1 VGEAH
6 GDLRRAIDRV
16 LRAIANPTETREP
29 YDGRVELLRKRFALS
44 PFETDVLVL
53 CAGHAI
59 APDVAARLGG
69 RPTLGSALARVPDA
83 HIDATAP
90 TRPLRRYRLVTLAPQ
105 FPAFEAPLS
114 IDERVLNYLLA
125 IETIDEHL
133 LPHVAPLLTRLPPP
147 TDAQRTVVDR
157 IARLLARADVVST
170 IQLHGGDAMTRLAVL
185 QAAATSRG
193 ITLLRLRA
201 STLVIPPQELDL
213 LQRLVERETLLGEVL
228 PIVELDALDGS
239 DVTKAVRTFVDGS
252 SVPIAISAP
261 DPISFAKTT
270 STSLALPPV
279 TAAERFEA
287 WTQALAGRDFPV
299 GKLAQQFQ
307 LEPDEIANIAAAL
320 DDTSTFEETWSA
332 CRDISR
338 PRLDDLARKIEPIAT
353 WDSLVLAPSGLATLH
368 ELVRQLEHRHTVHE
382 QWGLARGDAR
392 GQAITA
398 LFHGPSGTGKT
409 HAAEILARAANL
421 DLFHI
426 DLSQVV
432 DKYVGE
438 TEKRLR
444 RIFDAAERGGAV
456 LLFDE
461 ADALFGKRGTIER
474 GTDRWANIEV
484 SYLLQRMERYHG
496 LAILTTNAKDSLD
509 QAFMRRLRFVV
520 PFPFPDVTLRVE
532 LWRRIFPPDVP
543 LVGLDPARLAKL
555 QLTGA
560 NIKNV
565 AIKAAF
571 HAAHEHT
578 PVTMSHILAAARS
591 EFAKL
596 EMPFPELEMR
606 ARG

>member
-1 VGEAH
+1 
-6 GDLRRAIDRV
+6 
-16 LRAIANPTETREP
+16 
-29 YDGRVELLRKRFALS
+29 
-44 PFETDVLVL
+44 
-53 CAGHAI
+53 
-59 APDVAARLGG
+59 
-69 RPTLGSALARVPDA
+69 VPDA
-83 HIDATAP
+83 HIDAASP

-105 FPAFEAPLS
+105 LPAFEAPLS
-114 IDERVLNYLLA
+114 IDERILNYLLA
-125 IETIDEHL
+125 ISTLDEHL
-133 LPHVAPLLTRLPPP
+133 LPHVAELPARLPPP

-157 IARLLARADVVST
+157 IARVLAKTQAANA
-170 IQLHGGDAMTRLAVL
+170 IQVHGGDAMMRLAVL
-185 QAAATSRG
+185 HAAAATRG
-193 ITLLRLRA
+193 VKLLRLRA
-201 STLVIPPQELDL
+201 STLALSPQELDL
-213 LQRLVERETLLGEVL
+213 LQRLVERETLLDDVL
-228 PIVELDALDGS
+228 PVIELDALDGAE
-239 DVTKAVRTFVDGS
+239 VTKAVRTFVDGS
-252 SVPIAISAP
+252 SVPIAVSSP

-270 STSLALPPV
+270 ATSFALPPV
-279 TAAERFEA
+279 TAAERFVL
-287 WTQALAGRDFPV
+287 WSTALGGREFSV

-307 LEPDEIANIAAAL
+307 LEPDEISSIAVAL

-338 PRLDDLARKIEPIAT
+338 PRLDDLARKIDPIAT
-353 WDSLVLAPSGLATLH
+353 WESLVLAPSALATLH

-520 PFPFPDVTLRVE
+520 PFAFPDVTLRVE
-532 LWRRIFPPDVP
+532 LWRRVFPADVP
-543 LVGLDPARLAKL
+543 IVGLDAARLAKL

-571 HAAHEHT
+571 HAAHDNT